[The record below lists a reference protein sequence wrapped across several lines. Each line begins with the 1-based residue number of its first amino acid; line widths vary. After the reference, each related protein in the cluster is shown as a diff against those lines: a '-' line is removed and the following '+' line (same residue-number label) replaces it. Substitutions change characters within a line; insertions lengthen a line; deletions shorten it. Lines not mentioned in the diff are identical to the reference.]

1 LALSA
6 AVLQTLTDKLVRR
19 AALVTTTPA
28 PNLLLGCTE
37 SGLGRYLDAS
47 TPYDPELEAALAPA
61 CMGIDRQVLA
71 PNYVAFLQAALN
83 NSKWRELGTAIQTY
97 VQSAAGGGYANLGAY
112 LTASGALLHPLFGE
126 IVMQPGGNVFMDGGT
141 AIGLMHPLMQ
151 PTSFAR
157 VYTGALGA
165 LVDKTTDAAS
175 VATADVALFATNGHV
190 LVLGSRHR
198 FRYVMGDLSTVG
210 STDATVIWYY
220 WNGATWAVAPP
231 THDYTTGFSVNGG
244 LIEFPG
250 LPTWVPTCMDNQGTP
265 AVFDTT
271 QEGDFYYMM
280 GVRTAG
286 TLVAPPVATWLQLVP
301 EKVPATG
308 QMFGCD
314 QPPIAL
320 VRITGTNLC
329 EVTVLNAPEWG
340 KFMAPGTANNALK
353 LLALTKFSTNVT
365 FTLGY
370 TNQAGAAK
378 TKAQSVWSSPA
389 AGDVKTVALD
399 GADTA
404 IRGVTAATCV
414 VTTSATSGVF
424 AIVVGD
430 YARAIAAK

>member
-1 LALSA
+1 
-6 AVLQTLTDKLVRR
+6 
-19 AALVTTTPA
+19 
-28 PNLLLGCTE
+28 
-37 SGLGRYLDAS
+37 
-47 TPYDPELEAALAPA
+47 
-61 CMGIDRQVLA
+61 
-71 PNYVAFLQAALN
+71 
-83 NSKWRELGTAIQTY
+83 
-97 VQSAAGGGYANLGAY
+97 
-112 LTASGALLHPLFGE
+112 
-126 IVMQPGGNVFMDGGT
+126 
-141 AIGLMHPLMQ
+141 
-151 PTSFAR
+151 
-157 VYTGALGA
+157 
-165 LVDKTTDAAS
+165 
-175 VATADVALFATNGHV
+175 
-190 LVLGSRHR
+190 
-198 FRYVMGDLSTVG
+198 
-210 STDATVIWYY
+210 
-220 WNGATWAVAPP
+220 
-231 THDYTTGFSVNGG
+231 
-244 LIEFPG
+244 
-250 LPTWVPTCMDNQGTP
+250 
-265 AVFDTT
+265 
-271 QEGDFYYMM
+271 
-280 GVRTAG
+280 
-286 TLVAPPVATWLQLVP
+286 
-301 EKVPATG
+301 VPATG